1 MTMSP
6 TDPRAQVQRR
16 AVRRTAWT
24 VAVIALLV
32 YAGFI
37 ASGVFG
43 WRGA

>member
-6 TDPRAQVQRR
+6 TDPRAQAQRR

-24 VAVIALLV
+24 VALVALAV
-32 YAGFI
+32 YVLFI

-43 WRGA
+43 WRGH